1 MNFNQVTIAGRLG
14 RDPELRY
21 IPSGTAVCDIA
32 VAVSDKV
39 KKGDEWVE
47 KTCWVDVTLWSRTA
61 EIANEYLK
69 KGSVVLISGRL
80 EQETWQDKEGN
91 KRSKLKIVASTMQ
104 MGSKSDRQSQPESRE
119 AAAVGVGE
127 SDPFDDNSIPF

>member
-21 IPSGTAVCDIA
+21 IPSGTAVCDIT

-69 KGSVVLISGRL
+69 KGSVVLIGGRL
-80 EQETWQDKEGN
+80 EQESWQDKDGN
-91 KRSKLKIVASTMQ
+91 KRSKLKVVASTMQ
-104 MGSKSDRQSQPESRE
+104 MGSKSSTQSSRQEPASVGSGGEE
-119 AAAVGVGE
+119 A
-127 SDPFDDNSIPF
+127 DPFGEEIDF